1 MKLFLFTFTT
11 GIDQM
16 TFLEEHLWETAAAI
30 ATGICL
36 TKDRNK
42 NIKCASIATSNQ
54 EIISKNIL

>member
-16 TFLEEHLWETAAAI
+16 TFLEEHLWETAAAS

-36 TKDRNK
+36 TKIE
-42 NIKCASIATSNQ
+42 IKI
-54 EIISKNIL
+54 